1 MSSKSVSSKILGPGY
16 GVIVAGCV
24 VENFIFRTEWFKLGS
39 VIGLLWMAAGLA
51 ALFFALREL
60 RKGEGYMLVETGLYA
75 VSRNPIMAANLLG
88 VMPGLCL
95 VLNTN
100 IGILGI
106 ALAAYSF
113 FSTVGA
119 EEAAD
124 LHLALRPPRVR
135 DVQRRG
141 EHAAR
146 SGHPDELE
154 HRVQE
159 A

>member
-24 VENFIFRTEWFKLGS
+24 VENFIIRTQWFKLGS
-39 VIGLLWMAAGLA
+39 VIGLLWMAVGLA

-95 VLNTN
+95 ILNTN

-119 EEAAD
+119 EET
-124 LHLALRPPRVR
+124 ALEDEFGEAYQVYRERVSLL
-135 DVQRRG
+135 VPVPFG
-141 EHAAR
+141 GGA
-146 SGHPDELE
+146 
-154 HRVQE
+154 
-159 A
+159 